1 MIRLFLVFSVIGL
14 VSSTVYLVLVI
25 KAAGR
30 FRRAF
35 QDQIVDGLSL
45 PAVTVLKP
53 LHGLEPHLERNLES
67 FFLQDY
73 PEFEIIFSARHTTD
87 PALKVVDILR
97 SKYPK
102 IPSSVVLSGEPS
114 YPNAKVFA
122 LEKMLACTSAS
133 YLVITDS
140 DVCVRPDC
148 LREVVS
154 PLLDPRNGVVTCLYR
169 GVAAGGSWSRLE
181 ALGMSVEMPSGVLVA
196 NMIEGMRFA

>member
-1 MIRLFLVFSVIGL
+1 
-14 VSSTVYLVLVI
+14 
-25 KAAGR
+25 
-30 FRRAF
+30 
-35 QDQIVDGLSL
+35 
-45 PAVTVLKP
+45 
-53 LHGLEPHLERNLES
+53 
-67 FFLQDY
+67 
-73 PEFEIIFSARHTTD
+73 EFEIIFSARHTTD

-140 DVCVRPDC
+140 DVCVTPDC

-181 ALGMSVEMPSGVLVA
+181 ALGMSVEIALGSSRGEHDRGHEIRIGANDGDAQGCAGVYWRNRSTRTIL
-196 NMIEGMRFA
+196 RR